1 MIPQAELERR
11 WAVLQE
17 KMEMTGVD
25 LILATSQ
32 ENFYYLTGSFHPDQK
47 AIPDRLAIAGMDGEG
62 NIFAFLSDLEYSLFR
77 SQSPVEDAKAY
88 IEFKEPPI
96 STLGNLLQKRGM
108 ADKRIGFETRH
119 LVIHYYQDLKE
130 QLPKAQ
136 LLPWDRYFYESR
148 RFKSPYEIE
157 VMQKAAVKTEKVIY
171 DTWRSSR
178 YGISEKEM
186 GQELEYRLRK
196 EGADAISFLT
206 CVSGIRTAI
215 PHAVSSPLP
224 IEKGDLIKIDFGGIF
239 EGYVSDMARA
249 AFMVEVSRERRG
261 EYLRLVEAHKAI
273 IGGMKPGVTAS
284 QIYQKAREIFKTQG
298 LPFDVPHLGHSI
310 GLTGHEEPLLQP
322 YDHTEL
328 APGMLLAV
336 EPRSRVR
343 EKDRYHIEDLVLI
356 TERGPKVLTS
366 IKANEE
372 IFIIS

>member
-1 MIPQAELERR
+1 MVPQVELERR
-11 WAVLQE
+11 RALLRE

-32 ENFYYLTGSFHPDQK
+32 ENFYYLTGSYHPDQK
-47 AIPDRLAIAGMDGEG
+47 AIPDRLAIAGMDAKG
-62 NIFAFLSDLEYSLFR
+62 NIFAFLSDLEYSLFK
-77 SQSPVEDAKAY
+77 SQSSIEDADVY
-88 IEFKEPPI
+88 MEFKESPI
-96 STLGNLLQKRGM
+96 AALGNLLRSRGS
-108 ADKRIGFETRH
+108 ADKRIGFESRH
-119 LVIHYYQDLKE
+119 LVARYYQDLKE
-130 QLPKAQ
+130 HIPRAQ

-148 RFKSPYEIE
+148 RFKSPFEIE
-157 VMQKAAVKTEKVIY
+157 LLQKAGLTTEKVIY
-171 DTWRSSR
+171 DIWRSSR
-178 YGISEKEM
+178 FGISEKEM

-206 CVSGIRTAI
+206 CVSGVRTAI

-224 IEKGDLIKIDFGGIF
+224 IERGDLIKIDFGGIF
-239 EGYVSDMARA
+239 NGYVSDMARV
-249 AFMVEVSRERRG
+249 AFMAEVSRERKA

-273 IGGMKPGVTAS
+273 IDGMKPGVTSS
-284 QIYQKAREIFKTQG
+284 QVFQKAREIFKTQG
-298 LPFDVPHLGHSI
+298 LPFEVPHLGHSI

-328 APGMLLAV
+328 APGMLFAV

-343 EKDRYHIEDLVLI
+343 EKERYHIEDLVLI
-356 TERGPKVLTS
+356 TEKGPEVLTN

>member
-1 MIPQAELERR
+1 
-11 WAVLQE
+11 
-17 KMEMTGVD
+17 MEMTRVD

-47 AIPDRLAIAGMDGEG
+47 AIPDRLAIAGMDVEG
-62 NIFAFLSDLEYSLFR
+62 NIFTLLSDLEYSLFKG
-77 SQSPVEDAKAY
+77 QSPVEDANVY

-108 ADKRIGFETRH
+108 ADKKIGFETRH
-119 LVIHYYQDLKE
+119 LATQYYQDLKE

-136 LLPWDRYFYESR
+136 LLPWERYFYETR
-148 RFKSPYEIE
+148 RFKSPFEIE
-157 VMQKAAVKTEKVIY
+157 LLQKAAVKTEKVIY
-171 DTWRSSR
+171 DTWRAAR
-178 YGISEKEM
+178 FGISEKEM

-224 IEKGDLIKIDFGGIF
+224 IERGDLIKIDFGGIF
-239 EGYVSDMARA
+239 EGYVSDMARVA
-249 AFMVEVSRERRG
+249 YMAEVSPERKA

-273 IGGMKPGVTAS
+273 IGAMKPGVKAS
-284 QIYQKAREIFKTQG
+284 QIFQKAREIFKAQG
-298 LPFDVPHLGHSI
+298 LPFEVPHLGHSL

-322 YDHTEL
+322 YDHTQL
-328 APGMLLAV
+328 APGMLFAV

-356 TERGPKVLTS
+356 TEREPKVLTN

-372 IFIIS
+372 IFILS